1 MKTILLLIC
10 FLTIAITGLA
20 EQKKESTNPIVG
32 TWKFSSQSAIN
43 DFQKVFN
50 NQNDYK
56 NEYFMFE
63 PNKSFKHDFVNDAGI
78 LVKTLKGK
86 WKLVGDKIR
95 IEYSDI
101 DYSITISYFY
111 IGTDLVLGQN
121 FNHVIFTK
129 ENIDFQNVVAK

>member
-1 MKTILLLIC
+1 MKTLLLLIC
-10 FLTIAITGLA
+10 FLTTAITA
-20 EQKKESTNPIVG
+20 SANQKNETQNPIIG

-50 NQNDYK
+50 NQNDYQS
-56 NEYFMFE
+56 EYFMFE
-63 PNKSFKHDFVNDAGI
+63 PNKSFKHDFVDNAGN

-86 WKLVGDKIR
+86 WKFMGDKIR

-101 DYSITISYFY
+101 DYTMTMGYFY
-111 IGTDLVLGQN
+111 IGTDLILGQN

-129 ENIDFQNVVAK
+129 ENIDFQPVAAK